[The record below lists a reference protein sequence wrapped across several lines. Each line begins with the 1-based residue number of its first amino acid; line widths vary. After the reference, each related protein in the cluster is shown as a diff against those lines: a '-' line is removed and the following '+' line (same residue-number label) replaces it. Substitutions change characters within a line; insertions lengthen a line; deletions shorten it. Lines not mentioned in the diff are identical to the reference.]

1 MYVYICIYIY
11 ILLLLVCIIIITI
24 IYIYIYTRIL
34 YASMGI
40 YLYTCVAVLVCPEFI
55 AVGIE
60 SCNTWKY
67 CLKVLLWSLQM
78 QNTLFRKVPFFLGSI
93 SLGRGIR
100 CGILHKQLCCISCR
114 KEHQVTFAFLTFLAV
129 SVLSWLF
136 SPLVILLVLLLMLR
150 PERCHAFAWCSA
162 YGQCADRSFVAGVLP
177 APGFPDLIDNIWQH
191 WYTLWSRMHY
201 CKLYQSVCLIARK
214 THG

>member
-1 MYVYICIYIY
+1 MYVCVYIYVYISSSSSSSYY
-11 ILLLLVCIIIITI
+11 
-24 IYIYIYTRIL
+24 YIYTRIL

-40 YLYTCVAVLVCPEFI
+40 YLYTCVAALVCPEFI

-100 CGILHKQLCCISCR
+100 CGILHKPVVLHQLSEGTPGYFCISYISCR
-114 KEHQVTFAFLTFLAV
+114 QRSVMTFLTSRYFARAFTHAPPWKV
-129 SVLSWLF
+129 SRLCMMQRIWA
-136 SPLVILLVLLLMLR
+136 M
-150 PERCHAFAWCSA
+150 C
-162 YGQCADRSFVAGVLP
+162 RSFVCCWSLACAWISGS
-177 APGFPDLIDNIWQH
+177 NWQH
-191 WYTLWSRMHY
+191 LTTLIYIMIQDA
-201 CKLYQSVCLIARK
+201 LL
-214 THG
+214 